1 MFLLLTLTYFKP
13 FPNVSIVDFEQV
25 NDNWIYFL
33 CICHYPNSGSVLEQS
48 TKIRNLDKKIN
59 DSKSHIWNS
68 FLKLLFWANNFSLF
82 VHTFQLT
89 SSEFYFNF
97 RFSSRNSQCWQ
108 NVLFQIRSNRFYLM
122 RGGVGGRLNNTTS

>member
-48 TKIRNLDKKIN
+48 TKIRNLDKKVN
-59 DSKSHIWNS
+59 DSKSHICNS

-82 VHTFQLT
+82 VHMFQLT

-97 RFSSRNSQCWQ
+97 RFSSRNSQC
-108 NVLFQIRSNRFYLM
+108 
-122 RGGVGGRLNNTTS
+122 